1 MTKLFW
7 SVLRVS
13 PVVAA
18 TILSA
23 NSVLANEVK
32 EPTTS
37 VAQLSS
43 DKISQTTSVSQ
54 FRDVQPR
61 DWAFQALQS
70 LVERYNCI
78 SGYPDGTF
86 RGNRTLNR
94 FEFAASLNAC
104 LERVSEL
111 IASSTADAVKRE
123 DLATLQRLQE
133 EFSAELATLRG
144 QVDALEARTGELE
157 ANQFSTTTKLKGEAI
172 FGLSQAVGR
181 GVAGSPGTDL
191 NSNFTFSDRVRLTLE
206 SSFSGKDRLQTRL
219 NAGNISPLSNAGL
232 TRNTSS
238 QPVGSIPANETS
250 AQFVNRVASAGG
262 TNTNMARSSYD
273 GNNNNAVVID
283 KINYTFNPF
292 PNLSVKVDAIGA
304 DLDDNFE
311 AFNPDFKSS
320 GSGSISRYGRF
331 SPIYRQAASGSG
343 IAVNLKANDA
353 ITLGAG
359 YYARGSGTASDP
371 GPNKGLFEGD
381 STIFGQLAFK
391 PNQAVN
397 LGITYAHTYLTPPLV
412 DSSGRNTSTS
422 IFDGTGAGGSSY
434 SVGTTGVK
442 TEANHYGVALN
453 LKATPSISLGGW
465 AGYTTAST
473 LTGAP
478 TSRDYWYWTG
488 NVAIKDFLREGNT
501 LGFVF
506 GQPPKFT
513 GGKTRNAAGVTTNI
527 NGETDTSFH
536 LEGLY
541 KIKVSD
547 NVLITP
553 GVLVILDPEHNK
565 NNPNIYVGTI
575 RTTFSF

>member
-7 SVLRVS
+7 NVLRVS

-111 IASSTADAVKRE
+111 IASSTADAVKKE

-144 QVDALEARTGELE
+144 QVDALEARTSELE
-157 ANQFSTTTKLKGEAI
+157 GNQFSTTTKLKGEVI
-172 FGLSQAVGR
+172 FGATQAFGK
-181 GVAGSPGTDL
+181 GVAGNPATSIDS
-191 NSNFTFSDRVRLTLE
+191 NSNFAFSDRVRLTLE
-206 SSFSGKDRLQTRL
+206 SSFTGKDKLQTRL
-219 NAGNISPLSNAGL
+219 NAGNVTSLSGNA
-232 TRNTSS
+232 
-238 QPVGSIPANETS
+238 
-250 AQFVNRVASAGG
+250 AGG
-262 TNTNMARSSYD
+262 TGTNMARLGYD
-273 GNNNNAVVID
+273 GNNSNAVVID
-283 KINYTFNPF
+283 KVNYAFNPF
-292 PNLSVKVDAIGA
+292 PNLSVKIDAIGA

-331 SPIYRQAASGSG
+331 SPIYRQTGGGSG
-343 IAVNLKANDA
+343 ISVNLKANNA

-359 YYARGSGTASDP
+359 YYARGRATASNP
-371 GPNKGLFEGD
+371 SPTTGLFEGD

-391 PNQAVN
+391 PNAAVN
-397 LGITYAHTYLTPPLV
+397 LGLTYAHVYQRSGGFNSLF
-412 DSSGRNTSTS
+412 DSTG
-422 IFDGTGAGGSSY
+422 GAGL
-434 SVGTTGVK
+434 TTLPSAEK
-442 TEANHYGVALN
+442 MEASNYGVQLN
-453 LKATPSISLGGW
+453 VKPLSNITLGGW
-465 AGYTTAST
+465 VGYTTAST
-473 LTGAP
+473 LTGTP
-478 TSRDYWYWTG
+478 TSGDVWYWAG
-488 NVAIKDFLREGNT
+488 NVAIKDFIREGNT

-506 GQPPKFT
+506 GQPPKIAGRRS
-513 GGKTRNAAGVTTNI
+513 GGNPVSA
-527 NGETDTSFH
+527 ETDTSYH

-547 NVLITP
+547 NILVTP
-553 GVLVILDPEHNK
+553 GVLVILDPQHNK
-565 NNPNIYVGTI
+565 NNPSIIVGTI

>member
-1 MTKLFW
+1 VRKGKNMTKLFW
-7 SVLRVS
+7 NVLRVS

-111 IASSTADAVKRE
+111 IASSTADAVKKE

-144 QVDALEARTGELE
+144 QVDALEARTSELE
-157 ANQFSTTTKLKGEAI
+157 GNQFSTTTKLKGEVI
-172 FGLSQAVGR
+172 FGATQAFGK
-181 GVAGSPGTDL
+181 GVAGNPATSIDS
-191 NSNFTFSDRVRLTLE
+191 NSNFAFSDRVRLTLE
-206 SSFSGKDRLQTRL
+206 SSFTGKDKLQTRL
-219 NAGNISPLSNAGL
+219 NAGNVTSLSGNA
-232 TRNTSS
+232 
-238 QPVGSIPANETS
+238 
-250 AQFVNRVASAGG
+250 AGG
-262 TNTNMARSSYD
+262 TGTNMARLGYD
-273 GNNNNAVVID
+273 GNNSNAVVID
-283 KINYTFNPF
+283 KVNYAFNPF
-292 PNLSVKVDAIGA
+292 PNLSVKIDAIGA

-331 SPIYRQAASGSG
+331 SPIYRQARGGSG

-359 YYARGSGTASDP
+359 YYAAGNIASNP
-371 GPNKGLFEGD
+371 AQGLFEGD
-381 STIFGQLAFK
+381 NTIFGQLAFK
-391 PNQAVN
+391 PNKAISVG
-397 LGITYAHTYLTPPLV
+397 LTYAHTYLVPPSL
-412 DSSGRNTSTS
+412 DSNGNRTSTQL
-422 IFDGTGAGGSSY
+422 FDSTGGSY
-434 SVGTTGVK
+434 SVASNGVP
-442 TEANHYGVALN
+442 TEANHYGLQ
-453 LKATPSISLGGW
+453 LSTSPTSSITLGGW
-465 AGYTTAST
+465 VGYTTVST
-473 LTGAP
+473 LTGTP
-478 TSRDYWYWTG
+478 TSADVWYWAG
-488 NVAIKDFLREGNT
+488 NVAIKDFIREGNT

-506 GQPPKFT
+506 GQPPKLT
-513 GGKTRNAAGVTTNI
+513 GRRSGGNPVSA
-527 NGETDTSFH
+527 ETDTSYH

-547 NVLITP
+547 NILVTP
-553 GVLVILDPEHNK
+553 GVLVILDPQHNK
-565 NNPNIYVGTI
+565 NNPSILVGTI

>member
-1 MTKLFW
+1 VRKGKNMTKLFW

-111 IASSTADAVKRE
+111 IASSTADAVKKE

-172 FGLSQAVGR
+172 FGLTQAFGN
-181 GVAGSPGTDL
+181 GVAGGTQKI

-206 SSFSGKDRLQTRL
+206 SSFSGKDKLQTRL
-219 NAGNISPLSNAGL
+219 NAGNIRSLASNA
-232 TRNTSS
+232 
-238 QPVGSIPANETS
+238 A
-250 AQFVNRVASAGG
+250 AGG
-262 TNTNMARSSYD
+262 TGTNMARLGYD
-273 GNNNNAVVID
+273 STADNALSVD
-283 KINYTFNPF
+283 KLNYAFNPL

-331 SPIYRQAASGSG
+331 SPIYRQARGGSG
-343 IAVNLKANDA
+343 IALNLKANDA

-359 YYARGSGTASDP
+359 YYARGSATASDP

-381 STIFGQLAFK
+381 STIIGQLAFK
-391 PNQAVN
+391 PNQAIN
-397 LGITYAHTYLTPPLV
+397 LGLTYAHVYQTSGGFSGGF
-412 DSSGRNTSTS
+412 DSTGGGVV
-422 IFDGTGAGGSSY
+422 GTGLS
-434 SVGTTGVK
+434 TGKV
-442 TEANHYGVALN
+442 EASNYGVQLN
-453 LKATPSISLGGW
+453 LKATPKISLGGW

-473 LTGAP
+473 LTG
-478 TSRDYWYWTG
+478 TRGTGDFWYWAG
-488 NVAIKDFLREGNT
+488 NLAIKDFVREGNT

-513 GGKTRNAAGVTTNI
+513 GGKSGGTNI

>member
-7 SVLRVS
+7 NVLRVS

-111 IASSTADAVKRE
+111 IASSTADAVKKE

-144 QVDALEARTGELE
+144 QVDALEARTSELE
-157 ANQFSTTTKLKGEAI
+157 GNQFSTTTKLKGEVI
-172 FGLSQAVGR
+172 FGLTQAFGK
-181 GVAGSPGTDL
+181 GVAGNPATSIDS

-206 SSFSGKDRLQTRL
+206 SSFTGKDKLQTRL
-219 NAGNISPLSNAGL
+219 NASNV
-232 TRNTSS
+232 TSVS
-238 QPVGSIPANETS
+238 GSGAN
-250 AQFVNRVASAGG
+250 GG
-262 TNTNMARSSYD
+262 TGTNMARLGYDVGTVTGSSPA
-273 GNNNNAVVID
+273 NNSISID
-283 KINYTFNPF
+283 KVNYAFNPF
-292 PNLSVKVDAIGA
+292 PNLSVKIDAIGA

-331 SPIYRQAASGSG
+331 SPIYRQARSGSG
-343 IAVNLKANDA
+343 IAVNLKANEA

-359 YYARGSGTASDP
+359 YYARGGATASDP
-371 GPNKGLFEGD
+371 SPTTGLFEGN

-391 PNQAVN
+391 PNAAVN
-397 LGITYAHTYLTPPLV
+397 LGLTYAHVYQQSGGFSELF
-412 DSSGRNTSTS
+412 DST
-422 IFDGTGAGGSSY
+422 GGSSLKDFP
-434 SVGTTGVK
+434 SGK
-442 TEANHYGVALN
+442 MEASNYGVQLSVKPLSN
-453 LKATPSISLGGW
+453 ITLGSW
-465 AGYTTAST
+465 VGYTTAST
-473 LTGAP
+473 LTGTP
-478 TSRDYWYWTG
+478 TSADVWYWAG
-488 NVAIKDFLREGNT
+488 NVAIKDFIREGNT

-506 GQPPKFT
+506 GQPPKIAGRRS
-513 GGKTRNAAGVTTNI
+513 GGNPVSA
-527 NGETDTSFH
+527 ETDTSYH

-547 NVLITP
+547 NILVTP
-553 GVLVILDPEHNK
+553 GVLVILDPQHNK
-565 NNPNIYVGTI
+565 NNPSILVGTI

>member
-7 SVLRVS
+7 NLLRVS

-23 NSVLANEVK
+23 NGVLANEVK

-111 IASSTADAVKRE
+111 IASSTADAVKKE

-144 QVDALEARTGELE
+144 QVDALEARTSELE
-157 ANQFSTTTKLKGEAI
+157 GNQFSTTTKLKGEAI
-172 FGLSQAVGR
+172 FGLTQAFGR
-181 GVAGSPGTDL
+181 GVAGSNPRTDL
-191 NSNFTFSDRVRLTLE
+191 DSNFTFSDRVRLTLE
-206 SSFSGKDRLQTRL
+206 SSFSGNDKLQTRL
-219 NAGNISPLSNAGL
+219 NAGNVPNFNSRGDNDINAP
-232 TRNTSS
+232 T
-238 QPVGSIPANETS
+238 
-250 AQFVNRVASAGG
+250 GG
-262 TNTNMARSSYD
+262 ATGTNMARLSYEGGSS
-273 GNNNNAVVID
+273 NSISID
-283 KINYTFNPF
+283 KLNYAFNPL
-292 PNLSVKVDAIGA
+292 PNLSVKIDAIGA

-311 AFNPDFKSS
+311 QFNPDFKSS

-331 SPIYRQAASGSG
+331 SPIYRGAGSG
-343 IAVNLKANDA
+343 VGVNFKANDA
-353 ITLGAG
+353 VTIGAG
-359 YYARGSGTASDP
+359 YYARGTIASDP
-371 GPNKGLFEGD
+371 SASNGFFEGP
-381 STIFGQLAFK
+381 STIFGQVAFK
-391 PNQAVN
+391 PTESVN
-397 LGITYAHTYLTPPLV
+397 VGLTYSRVYETVT
-412 DSSGRNTSTS
+412 SS
-422 IFDGTGAGGSSY
+422 GTGAGTTNAFNRLFGDTSG
-434 SVGTTGVK
+434 GTVAPQRFASATGF
-442 TEANHYGVALN
+442 EANNYGLQVN
-453 LKATPSISLGGW
+453 FKATPKISLGGW
-465 AGYTTAST
+465 LGYTNVNSLGANST
-473 LTGAP
+473 SGNV
-478 TSRDYWYWTG
+478 WYWAG
-488 NVAIKDFLREGNT
+488 NVAFKDLLREGNT
-501 LGFVF
+501 LGLVF
-506 GQPPKFT
+506 GQPPKLT
-513 GGKTRNAAGVTTNI
+513 
-527 NGETDTSFH
+527 GETDTSYH

-547 NVLITP
+547 NILVTP
-553 GVLVILDPEHNK
+553 GVLVILDPQHSQT
-565 NNPNIYVGTI
+565 NPNILVGTI

>member
-7 SVLRVS
+7 NFLRVS

-23 NSVLANEVK
+23 NSALANEVK
-32 EPTTS
+32 DPTTS

-78 SGYPDGTF
+78 AGYPDGTF

-111 IASSTADAVKRE
+111 IASSTADAVKKE

-206 SSFSGKDRLQTRL
+206 SSFSGNDKLQTRL
-219 NAGNISPLSNAGL
+219 NAGNVANLS
-232 TRNTSS
+232 
-238 QPVGSIPANETS
+238 GSA
-250 AQFVNRVASAGG
+250 AAGG
-262 TNTNMARSSYD
+262 TGTNMARSSYD
-273 GNNNNAVVID
+273 GGNGNAVEID
-283 KINYTFNPF
+283 KLNYSFNPL

-304 DLDDNFE
+304 DLDANFE

-331 SPIYRQAASGSG
+331 SPIYRQAAGGSG

-359 YYARGSGTASDP
+359 YYARGSATASDP
-371 GPNKGLFEGD
+371 APNRGLFEGD
-381 STIFGQLAFK
+381 STIFGQLTFK

-397 LGITYAHTYLTPPLV
+397 LGITYAHTYLTPPPVPASATQTSPRNSTASASLF
-412 DSSGRNTSTS
+412 DSTGRTYAAATSS
-422 IFDGTGAGGSSY
+422 SVRDNNNGTVTTTLGAA
-434 SVGTTGVK
+434 
-442 TEANHYGVALN
+442 TEASHYGVQLN

-473 LTGAP
+473 LGGTP
-478 TSRDYWYWTG
+478 TSGDYWYWAG

-506 GQPPKFT
+506 GQPPKLT
-513 GGKTRNAAGVTTNI
+513 GGKSGGTNI

>member
-1 MTKLFW
+1 VRKGKNMTKLFW
-7 SVLRVS
+7 NVLRVS

-111 IASSTADAVKRE
+111 IASSTADAVKKE

-144 QVDALEARTGELE
+144 QVDALEARTSELE
-157 ANQFSTTTKLKGEAI
+157 GNQFSTTTKLKGEVI
-172 FGLSQAVGR
+172 FGATQAFGK
-181 GVAGSPGTDL
+181 GVAGNPATSIDS
-191 NSNFTFSDRVRLTLE
+191 NSNFAFSDRVRLTLE
-206 SSFSGKDRLQTRL
+206 SSFTGKDKLQTRL
-219 NAGNISPLSNAGL
+219 NAGNVTSLSGNA
-232 TRNTSS
+232 
-238 QPVGSIPANETS
+238 A
-250 AQFVNRVASAGG
+250 AGG
-262 TNTNMARSSYD
+262 TGTNMARLGYD
-273 GNNNNAVVID
+273 GANSNAVEID
-283 KINYTFNPF
+283 KVNYAFNPL
-292 PNLSVKVDAIGA
+292 PNLSVKIDAIGA

-331 SPIYRQAASGSG
+331 SPIYRQARSGSG
-343 IAVNLKANDA
+343 IAVNLKANEA

-359 YYARGSGTASDP
+359 YYARGNTTASNPAP
-371 GPNKGLFEGD
+371 GAGLFEGN

-391 PNQAVN
+391 PNAAVN
-397 LGITYAHTYLTPPLV
+397 LGLTYAHVYQQSGGFSDLF
-412 DSSGRNTSTS
+412 DSN
-422 IFDGTGAGGSSY
+422 GGSSL
-434 SVGTTGVK
+434 TGFPSGK
-442 TEANHYGVALN
+442 IEASNYGVQLN
-453 LKATPSISLGGW
+453 VKPLSNITLGGW
-465 AGYTTAST
+465 VGYTTAST
-473 LTGAP
+473 LTGTP
-478 TSRDYWYWTG
+478 TSADVWYWAG
-488 NVAIKDFLREGNT
+488 NVAIKDFIREGNT

-506 GQPPKFT
+506 GQPPKIAGRRS
-513 GGKTRNAAGVTTNI
+513 GGNPVSA
-527 NGETDTSFH
+527 ETDTSYH

-547 NVLITP
+547 NILVTP
-553 GVLVILDPEHNK
+553 GVLVILDPQHNK
-565 NNPNIYVGTI
+565 NNPSIIVGTI

>member
-1 MTKLFW
+1 VRKGKNMTKLFW
-7 SVLRVS
+7 NVLRVS

-111 IASSTADAVKRE
+111 IASSTADAVKKE

-144 QVDALEARTGELE
+144 QVDALEARTSELE
-157 ANQFSTTTKLKGEAI
+157 GNQFSTTTKLKGEVI
-172 FGLSQAVGR
+172 FGATQAFGK
-181 GVAGSPGTDL
+181 GVAGNPATSIDS
-191 NSNFTFSDRVRLTLE
+191 NSNFAFSDRVRLTLE
-206 SSFSGKDRLQTRL
+206 SSFTGKDKLQTRL
-219 NAGNISPLSNAGL
+219 NAGNVTSLSGNA
-232 TRNTSS
+232 
-238 QPVGSIPANETS
+238 A
-250 AQFVNRVASAGG
+250 AGG
-262 TNTNMARSSYD
+262 TGTNMARLGYD
-273 GNNNNAVVID
+273 GNNSNAVVID
-283 KINYTFNPF
+283 KVNYAFNPF
-292 PNLSVKVDAIGA
+292 PNLSVKIDAIGA

-331 SPIYRQAASGSG
+331 SPIYRQARGGSG

-359 YYARGSGTASDP
+359 YYAAGNIASNP
-371 GPNKGLFEGD
+371 AQGLFEGD
-381 STIFGQLAFK
+381 NTIFGQLAFK
-391 PNQAVN
+391 PNKAISVG
-397 LGITYAHTYLTPPLV
+397 LTYAHTYLVPPSL
-412 DSSGRNTSTS
+412 DSNGNRTSTQL
-422 IFDGTGAGGSSY
+422 FDSTGGSY
-434 SVGTTGVK
+434 SVASNGVP
-442 TEANHYGVALN
+442 TEANHYGLQ
-453 LKATPSISLGGW
+453 LSTSPTSSITLGGW
-465 AGYTTAST
+465 VGYTTVST
-473 LTGAP
+473 LTGTP
-478 TSRDYWYWTG
+478 TSADVWYWAG
-488 NVAIKDFLREGNT
+488 NVAIKDFIREGNT

-506 GQPPKFT
+506 GQPPKLT
-513 GGKTRNAAGVTTNI
+513 GRRSGGNPVSA
-527 NGETDTSFH
+527 ETDTSYH

-547 NVLITP
+547 NILVTP
-553 GVLVILDPEHNK
+553 GVLVILDPQHNK
-565 NNPNIYVGTI
+565 NNPSILVGTI

>member
-7 SVLRVS
+7 NVLRVS

-111 IASSTADAVKRE
+111 IASSTADAVKKE

-144 QVDALEARTGELE
+144 QVDALEARTSELE
-157 ANQFSTTTKLKGEAI
+157 GNQFSTTTKLKGEVI
-172 FGLSQAVGR
+172 FGLTQAFGDK
-181 GVAGSPGTDL
+181 VANSTGTGADL

-206 SSFSGKDRLQTRL
+206 SSFTGKDKLQTRL
-219 NAGNISPLSNAGL
+219 NASNV
-232 TRNTSS
+232 TSVS
-238 QPVGSIPANETS
+238 GSG
-250 AQFVNRVASAGG
+250 AGG
-262 TNTNMARSSYD
+262 TGTNMTRLGYD
-273 GNNNNAVVID
+273 GPTNPANSISID
-283 KINYTFNPF
+283 KVNYTFNPF
-292 PNLSVKVDAIGA
+292 PNLSVKIDAIGA

-331 SPIYRQAASGSG
+331 SPIYRQARGGSG
-343 IAVNLKANDA
+343 IAVNLKANEA

-359 YYARGSGTASDP
+359 YYARGNSTASNPAP
-371 GPNKGLFEGD
+371 GNGLFEGD

-391 PNQAVN
+391 PNAAVN
-397 LGITYAHTYLTPPLV
+397 LGLTYAHVYQQSGGFSGLSDSTGDTSLSLV
-412 DSSGRNTSTS
+412 DS
-422 IFDGTGAGGSSY
+422 
-434 SVGTTGVK
+434 K
-442 TEANHYGVALN
+442 TEASNYGVQLN
-453 LKATPSISLGGW
+453 VKPLSNITLGGW
-465 AGYTTAST
+465 VGYTTAST
-473 LTGAP
+473 LTGTPA
-478 TSRDYWYWTG
+478 SADVWYWAG
-488 NVAIKDFLREGNT
+488 NVAIKDFIREGNT

-506 GQPPKFT
+506 GQPPKIT
-513 GGKTRNAAGVTTNI
+513 GIRSGGNNV
-527 NGETDTSFH
+527 NGETDTSYH

-547 NVLITP
+547 NILVTP
-553 GVLVILDPEHNK
+553 GVLVILDPQHNK
-565 NNPNIYVGTI
+565 NNPNILVGTI

>member
-111 IASSTADAVKRE
+111 IASSTADAVKKE

-172 FGLSQAVGR
+172 FGLSQAFGNS
-181 GVAGSPGTDL
+181 VAGGTEKI

-219 NAGNISPLSNAGL
+219 NAGNIFPLSNAGL
-232 TRNTSS
+232 TRNTTNQSVEGV
-238 QPVGSIPANETS
+238 PPNETP
-250 AQFVNRVASAGG
+250 AQFANRIALAGG
-262 TNTNMARSSYD
+262 TGTTNMARLGYD
-273 GNNNNAVVID
+273 GNNSNAVVID

-331 SPIYRQAASGSG
+331 SPIYRQAAGGSG

-359 YYARGSGTASDP
+359 YYARGNATASGP

-412 DSSGRNTSTS
+412 DSNGRNTSTS
-422 IFDGTGAGGSSY
+422 IFDGTGGSY

-473 LTGAP
+473 LTGTP

-488 NVAIKDFLREGNT
+488 NVAIKDFVREGNT

-513 GGKTRNAAGVTTNI
+513 GGKSGGTNI

>member
-7 SVLRVS
+7 NVLRVS

-111 IASSTADAVKRE
+111 IASSTADAVRKE

-172 FGLSQAVGR
+172 FGLTQAFGDRV
-181 GVAGSPGTDL
+181 PGGTEKI

-206 SSFSGKDRLQTRL
+206 SSFSGKDKLQTRL
-219 NAGNISPLSNAGL
+219 NAGNIFSLSNAGL
-232 TRNTSS
+232 ARNTNAT
-238 QPVGSIPANETS
+238 PAETP
-250 AQFVNRVASAGG
+250 AAFANRVASAGG
-262 TNTNMARSSYD
+262 TNTNMARLGYD
-273 GNNNNAVVID
+273 GNNSNSVVID
-283 KINYTFNPF
+283 KINYAFNPF
-292 PNLSVKVDAIGA
+292 PNLSVKIDAIGA
-304 DLDDNFE
+304 ELDDNFE

-331 SPIYRQAASGSG
+331 SPIYRQAAGGSG

-359 YYARGSGTASDP
+359 YYARGSATASDP

-397 LGITYAHTYLTPPLV
+397 LGITYAHTYLTPPPV
-412 DSSGRNTSTS
+412 DSNGRNTSTS
-422 IFDGTGAGGSSY
+422 IFDSTGGSY

-442 TEANHYGVALN
+442 TEASHYGVQLN
-453 LKATPSISLGGW
+453 LKATPKISLGGW

-488 NVAIKDFLREGNT
+488 NLAFKDFLIEGNT

-513 GGKTRNAAGVTTNI
+513 GGKTRNAAGVTSNI
-527 NGETDTSFH
+527 NGETNTSFH

-565 NNPNIYVGTI
+565 NNPNILVGTI

>member
-172 FGLSQAVGR
+172 FGLTQAFGDR
-181 GVAGSPGTDL
+181 VAGGTEKI

-206 SSFSGKDRLQTRL
+206 SSFSGKDKLQTRL
-219 NAGNISPLSNAGL
+219 NAGNIRSLASNA
-232 TRNTSS
+232 
-238 QPVGSIPANETS
+238 A
-250 AQFVNRVASAGG
+250 AGG
-262 TNTNMARSSYD
+262 TGTNMARLGYD
-273 GNNNNAVVID
+273 STADNALSVD
-283 KINYTFNPF
+283 KLNYAFNPL

-331 SPIYRQAASGSG
+331 SPIYRQARGGSG
-343 IAVNLKANDA
+343 IALNLKANDA

-359 YYARGSGTASDP
+359 YYARGSATASDP

-381 STIFGQLAFK
+381 STIIGQLAFK
-391 PNQAVN
+391 PNQAIN
-397 LGITYAHTYLTPPLV
+397 LGLTYAHVYQTSGGFSGGF
-412 DSSGRNTSTS
+412 DSTGGGAAV
-422 IFDGTGAGGSSY
+422 GT
-434 SVGTTGVK
+434 VGTTLNARLNGKVE
-442 TEANHYGVALN
+442 TSNYGVALN

-465 AGYTTAST
+465 AGYTTVST
-473 LTGAP
+473 LGGTP
-478 TSRDYWYWTG
+478 TSGDVWYWAG

-513 GGKTRNAAGVTTNI
+513 GGKSGGTNI
-527 NGETDTSFH
+527 NGETDTSLH
-536 LEGLY
+536 VEGLY

-565 NNPNIYVGTI
+565 NNPNIYVGTL

>member
-111 IASSTADAVKRE
+111 IASSTADAVKKE

-172 FGLSQAVGR
+172 FGLSQAFGDR
-181 GVAGSPGTDL
+181 VAGGTEKI
-191 NSNFTFSDRVRLTLE
+191 NSNFTFSERVRLTLE

-219 NAGNISPLSNAGL
+219 NAGNIASLSSNA
-232 TRNTSS
+232 
-238 QPVGSIPANETS
+238 A
-250 AQFVNRVASAGG
+250 AGG
-262 TNTNMARSSYD
+262 TGTNMARLGYD
-273 GNNNNAVVID
+273 GNNSNAVVID

-331 SPIYRQAASGSG
+331 SPIYRQARSGSG
-343 IAVNLKANDA
+343 IALNLKANDA

-359 YYARGSGTASDP
+359 YYARGNATASDP

-381 STIFGQLAFK
+381 STIIGQLAFK
-391 PNQAVN
+391 PNQAIN
-397 LGITYAHTYLTPPLV
+397 LGLTYAHVYQTSGGFSGGF
-412 DSSGRNTSTS
+412 DSTGGGVV
-422 IFDGTGAGGSSY
+422 GTGLSNGK
-434 SVGTTGVK
+434 V
-442 TEANHYGVALN
+442 EASNYGVQLN

-473 LTGAP
+473 LTGNR
-478 TSRDYWYWTG
+478 SSGDFWYWAG
-488 NVAIKDFLREGNT
+488 NVAIKDFVREGNT

-513 GGKTRNAAGVTTNI
+513 GGKSGGTNI

>member
-7 SVLRVS
+7 NVLRVS
-13 PVVAA
+13 PVIAA

-23 NSVLANEVK
+23 NGVLANEVK

-78 SGYPDGTF
+78 AGYPDGTF

-111 IASSTADAVKRE
+111 IASSTADAVKKE

-172 FGLSQAVGR
+172 FGLTQAFGR
-181 GVAGSPGTDL
+181 GIADSNPRRDL
-191 NSNFTFSDRVRLTLE
+191 DSNFTFSDRVRLTLE
-206 SSFSGKDRLQTRL
+206 SSFSGNDKLQTRL
-219 NAGNISPLSNAGL
+219 NAGNVFNLNSTG
-232 TRNTSS
+232 
-238 QPVGSIPANETS
+238 
-250 AQFVNRVASAGG
+250 AGG
-262 TNTNMARSSYD
+262 TGTNMARSSYD
-273 GNNNNAVVID
+273 VSNPNSTKDNPLNPNNSIEID
-283 KINYTFNPF
+283 KLNYAFNPL
-292 PNLSVKVDAIGA
+292 PNLSVKIDAIGA

-311 AFNPDFKSS
+311 QFNPDFKSS

-331 SPIYRQAASGSG
+331 SPIYRGAGSG
-343 IAVNLKANDA
+343 VGVNFKANEA
-353 ITLGAG
+353 VTIGAG
-359 YYARGSGTASDP
+359 YYARGTTAANP
-371 GPNKGLFEGD
+371 GGSNGFFEGP
-381 STIFGQLAFK
+381 STIFGQVAFK
-391 PNQAVN
+391 PTESVN
-397 LGITYAHTYLTPPLV
+397 VGLTYSHVYETGGFGKLFGDT
-412 DSSGRNTSTS
+412 R
-422 IFDGTGAGGSSY
+422 DGTVANTASTKFGDT
-434 SVGTTGVK
+434 V
-442 TEANHYGVALN
+442 EANNYGLQVN
-453 LKATPSISLGGW
+453 FKATPKISLGGW
-465 AGYTTAST
+465 LGYTTVNSLPAT
-473 LTGAP
+473 AATTPTTG
-478 TSRDYWYWTG
+478 DVFYWAG
-488 NVAIKDFLREGNT
+488 NVAFKDLLREGNT
-501 LGFVF
+501 LGIIF

-513 GGKTRNAAGVTTNI
+513 GGKAGSTNI
-527 NGETDTSFH
+527 PGEKDTSFH

-547 NVLITP
+547 NILVTP
-553 GVLVILDPEHNK
+553 GLLVILDPQHNK
-565 NNPNIYVGTI
+565 DNPNILVGTI

>member
-172 FGLSQAVGR
+172 FGLTQAFGDR
-181 GVAGSPGTDL
+181 VAGGTEKI

-206 SSFSGKDRLQTRL
+206 SSFSGKDKLQTRL
-219 NAGNISPLSNAGL
+219 NAGNIRSLASNA
-232 TRNTSS
+232 
-238 QPVGSIPANETS
+238 A
-250 AQFVNRVASAGG
+250 AGG
-262 TNTNMARSSYD
+262 TGTNMARLGYD
-273 GNNNNAVVID
+273 STADNALSVD
-283 KINYTFNPF
+283 KLNYAFNPL

-331 SPIYRQAASGSG
+331 SPIYRQARGGSG
-343 IAVNLKANDA
+343 IALNLKANDA

-359 YYARGSGTASDP
+359 YYARGSATASDP

-381 STIFGQLAFK
+381 STIIGQLAFK
-391 PNQAVN
+391 PNQAIN
-397 LGITYAHTYLTPPLV
+397 LGLTYAHVYQTSGGFSGGF
-412 DSSGRNTSTS
+412 DSTGGGAAV
-422 IFDGTGAGGSSY
+422 GT
-434 SVGTTGVK
+434 VGTTLNARLNGKVE
-442 TEANHYGVALN
+442 TSNYGVALN

-465 AGYTTAST
+465 AGYTTVST
-473 LTGAP
+473 LGGTP
-478 TSRDYWYWTG
+478 TSGDVWYWAG
-488 NVAIKDFLREGNT
+488 NVAIKDFLREGNA

-513 GGKTRNAAGVTTNI
+513 GGKSGGTNI
-527 NGETDTSFH
+527 NGETDTSLH
-536 LEGLY
+536 VEGLY

-565 NNPNIYVGTI
+565 NNPNIYVGTL

>member
-172 FGLSQAVGR
+172 FGLTQAFGN
-181 GVAGSPGTDL
+181 GVAGGTEKI

-219 NAGNISPLSNAGL
+219 NAGNIRSLSGNA
-232 TRNTSS
+232 
-238 QPVGSIPANETS
+238 A
-250 AQFVNRVASAGG
+250 AGG
-262 TNTNMARSSYD
+262 TGTNMARLGYD
-273 GNNNNAVVID
+273 STADNALSVD
-283 KINYTFNPF
+283 KLNYAFNPL

-331 SPIYRQAASGSG
+331 SPIYRQARGGSG
-343 IAVNLKANDA
+343 IALNLKANDA

-359 YYARGSGTASDP
+359 YYARGSATASDP

-381 STIFGQLAFK
+381 STIIGQLAFK
-391 PNQAVN
+391 PNQAIN
-397 LGITYAHTYLTPPLV
+397 LGLTYAHVYQTSGGFSGGF
-412 DSSGRNTSTS
+412 DS
-422 IFDGTGAGGSSY
+422 TGGGAA
-434 SVGTTGVK
+434 VGTRLNGKVETS
-442 TEANHYGVALN
+442 NYGVALN

-465 AGYTTAST
+465 AGYTTVST
-473 LTGAP
+473 LGGTP
-478 TSRDYWYWTG
+478 TSGDVWYWAG

-513 GGKTRNAAGVTTNI
+513 GGKSGGTNI

-536 LEGLY
+536 VEGLY

>member
-7 SVLRVS
+7 NVLRVS

-111 IASSTADAVKRE
+111 IASSTADAVKKE
-123 DLATLQRLQE
+123 DLGTLQRLQE

-144 QVDALEARTGELE
+144 QVDALEARTSELE
-157 ANQFSTTTKLKGEAI
+157 GNQFSTTTKLKGEAI
-172 FGLSQAVGR
+172 FGLTQAFGK
-181 GVAGSPGTDL
+181 GVAGSTSNSIDS

-206 SSFSGKDRLQTRL
+206 SSFAGKDKLQIRL
-219 NAGNISPLSNAGL
+219 NASNVFNSNNVGL
-232 TRNTSS
+232 TRNNTN
-238 QPVGSIPANETS
+238 QPVGEAPANETPD
-250 AQFVNRVASAGG
+250 QFVSRVARNGG
-262 TNTNMARSSYD
+262 TNTNMARLGYD
-273 GNNNNAVVID
+273 GPTSPPNSIVID
-283 KINYTFNPF
+283 KINYAFNPL
-292 PNLSVKVDAIGA
+292 PNLSVKIDAIGA

-311 AFNPDFKSS
+311 QFNPDFKSS

-331 SPIYRQAASGSG
+331 SPIYRQARSGSG
-343 IAVNLKANDA
+343 IAVNLKPNDQF
-353 ITLGAG
+353 TLGAG
-359 YYARGSGTASDP
+359 YYARGSETASNP
-371 GPNKGLFEGD
+371 SANTSGVSSGLFEGNNA
-381 STIFGQLAFK
+381 IFGQLAFK
-391 PNQAVN
+391 PNKAIN
-397 LGITYAHTYLTPPLV
+397 LGLTYARTYQQ
-412 DSSGRNTSTS
+412 SGGFSD
-422 IFDGTGAGGSSY
+422 IFDSTGGSSK
-434 SVGTTGVK
+434 TTTELPITGK
-442 TEANHYGVALN
+442 LEANHYGVQFN
-453 LKATPSISLGGW
+453 IVPSPKLSFGGW
-465 AGYTTAST
+465 VGYTTANTLGSST
-473 LTGAP
+473 S
-478 TSRDYWYWTG
+478 TSGDFWYWAG
-488 NVAIKDFLREGNT
+488 NVAFKDFLIEGNT
-501 LGFVF
+501 LGLVF

-513 GGKTRNAAGVTTNI
+513 GGKTGATNI
-527 NGETDTSFH
+527 TGESTSSYH

-541 KIKVSD
+541 KIKLSD
-547 NVLITP
+547 NILLTP
-553 GVLVILDPEHNK
+553 GVLVILDPQHNN
-565 NNPNIYVGTI
+565 NNPNIIVGTL

>member
-7 SVLRVS
+7 NVLRVS

-111 IASSTADAVKRE
+111 IASSTADAVKKE

-144 QVDALEARTGELE
+144 QVDALEARTSELE
-157 ANQFSTTTKLKGEAI
+157 GNQFSTTTKLKGEVI
-172 FGLSQAVGR
+172 FGLTQAFGK
-181 GVAGSPGTDL
+181 GVAGNPATSIDS

-206 SSFSGKDRLQTRL
+206 SSFTGKDKLQTRL
-219 NAGNISPLSNAGL
+219 NASNVFNSSNVGL

-238 QPVGSIPANETS
+238 QAVGGVPASET
-250 AQFVNRVASAGG
+250 AEAFVSRVAQGGG
-262 TNTNMARSSYD
+262 TNTNMARLGYD
-273 GNNNNAVVID
+273 SPTSPANSIIID
-283 KINYTFNPF
+283 KVNYAFNPF
-292 PNLSVKVDAIGA
+292 PNLSVKIDAIGA

-331 SPIYRQAASGSG
+331 SPIYRQARGGSG

-359 YYARGSGTASDP
+359 YYAAGNIASNP
-371 GPNKGLFEGD
+371 AQGLFEGD
-381 STIFGQLAFK
+381 NTIFGQLAFK
-391 PNQAVN
+391 PNKAISVG
-397 LGITYAHTYLTPPLV
+397 LTYAHTYLVPPSL
-412 DSSGRNTSTS
+412 DSNGNRTSTQL
-422 IFDGTGAGGSSY
+422 FDSTGGSY
-434 SVGTTGVK
+434 SVASNGVP
-442 TEANHYGVALN
+442 TEANHYGLQ
-453 LKATPSISLGGW
+453 LSTSPTSSITLGGW
-465 AGYTTAST
+465 VGYTTAST
-473 LTGAP
+473 LSGTP
-478 TSRDYWYWTG
+478 TSAEYWYWAG
-488 NVAIKDFLREGNT
+488 NVAIKDFIREGNT

-506 GQPPKFT
+506 GQPPKLT
-513 GGKTRNAAGVTTNI
+513 GRRSGGNPVSA
-527 NGETDTSFH
+527 ETDTSYH

-547 NVLITP
+547 NILVTP
-553 GVLVILDPEHNK
+553 GVLVILDPQHNK
-565 NNPNIYVGTI
+565 NNPSILVGTI

>member
-7 SVLRVS
+7 NVLRVS

-54 FRDVQPR
+54 FRDVQPK

-78 SGYPDGTF
+78 SGYTDGTF

-111 IASSTADAVKRE
+111 IASSTADAVKKE

-144 QVDALEARTGELE
+144 QVDALEARTSELE
-157 ANQFSTTTKLKGEAI
+157 GNQFSTTTKLKGEVI
-172 FGLSQAVGR
+172 FGLTQAFGK
-181 GVAGSPGTDL
+181 GVAGNPATSIDS

-206 SSFSGKDRLQTRL
+206 SSFTGKDKLQTRL
-219 NAGNISPLSNAGL
+219 NASNVFNSSNVGL
-232 TRNTSS
+232 TRNTSDKA
-238 QPVGSIPANETS
+238 VGEVPASETAEAFAS
-250 AQFVNRVASAGG
+250 RVARAGG
-262 TNTNMARSSYD
+262 TNTNMARLGYD
-273 GNNNNAVVID
+273 GNNSNAVVID
-283 KINYTFNPF
+283 KVNYAFNPF
-292 PNLSVKVDAIGA
+292 PNLSVKIDAIGA

-331 SPIYRQAASGSG
+331 SPIYRQAVSGSG

-359 YYARGSGTASDP
+359 YYARGGATASNP
-371 GPNKGLFEGD
+371 SPTTGLFEGN

-391 PNQAVN
+391 PNAAIN
-397 LGITYAHTYLTPPLV
+397 LGLTYAHVYQQSGGGGFSGAFNSLFDNTGGTSLNLV
-412 DSSGRNTSTS
+412 GEPK
-422 IFDGTGAGGSSY
+422 
-434 SVGTTGVK
+434 V
-442 TEANHYGVALN
+442 EASNYGVQLN
-453 LKATPSISLGGW
+453 VKPLSNITLGGW
-465 AGYTTAST
+465 VGYTTAST
-473 LTGAP
+473 LTGTPA
-478 TSRDYWYWTG
+478 SVDVWYWAG
-488 NVAIKDFLREGNT
+488 NVAIKDFIREGNT

-506 GQPPKFT
+506 GQPPKIT
-513 GGKTRNAAGVTTNI
+513 GIRSGGNPVSA
-527 NGETDTSFH
+527 ETDTSYH

-547 NVLITP
+547 NILVTP
-553 GVLVILDPEHNK
+553 GVLVILDPQHNK
-565 NNPNIYVGTI
+565 NNPNIIVGTI

>member
-7 SVLRVS
+7 NVLRVS

-111 IASSTADAVKRE
+111 IASSTADAVKKE

-144 QVDALEARTGELE
+144 QVDALEARTSELE
-157 ANQFSTTTKLKGEAI
+157 GNQFSTTTKLKGEAI
-172 FGLSQAVGR
+172 FSATQAFGK
-181 GVAGSPGTDL
+181 GVAGSTSNSIDS

-206 SSFSGKDRLQTRL
+206 SSFAGKDKLQIRL
-219 NAGNISPLSNAGL
+219 NAGNVANLN
-232 TRNTSS
+232 
-238 QPVGSIPANETS
+238 GSAT
-250 AQFVNRVASAGG
+250 AGG
-262 TNTNMARSSYD
+262 TGTNMARLGYD
-273 GNNNNAVVID
+273 GSNGNTVVID
-283 KINYTFNPF
+283 KINYAFNPL
-292 PNLSVKVDAIGA
+292 PNLSVKIDAIGA

-311 AFNPDFKSS
+311 QFNPDFKSS

-331 SPIYRQAASGSG
+331 SPIYRQARGGSG
-343 IAVNLKANDA
+343 IAVNLKPNDQF
-353 ITLGAG
+353 TLGAG
-359 YYARGSGTASDP
+359 YYARGNDTASNP
-371 GPNKGLFEGD
+371 SATTGLFEG
-381 STIFGQLAFK
+381 SNAIFGQLAFK
-391 PNQAVN
+391 PNKAIN
-397 LGITYAHTYLTPPLV
+397 LGLTYARTYQQQ
-412 DSSGRNTSTS
+412 SGVVTDV
-422 IFDGTGAGGSSY
+422 FDGTGGSSRI
-434 SVGTTGVK
+434 TTPLDK
-442 TEANHYGVALN
+442 LEANHYGVQFN
-453 LKATPSISLGGW
+453 IVPSPKLSFGGW
-465 AGYTTAST
+465 VGYTTVNT
-473 LTGAP
+473 LVSP
-478 TSRDYWYWTG
+478 TSSGDAWYWAG
-488 NVAIKDFLREGNT
+488 NVAFKDFLIEGNT
-501 LGFVF
+501 LGLVF

-513 GGKTRNAAGVTTNI
+513 GGKTGTTNI
-527 NGETDTSFH
+527 PGESTSSYH

-541 KIKVSD
+541 KIKLSD
-547 NVLITP
+547 NILLTP
-553 GVLVILDPEHNK
+553 GVLVILDPQHNN
-565 NNPNIYVGTI
+565 NNPNIIVGTL

>member
-7 SVLRVS
+7 NVLRVS

-111 IASSTADAVKRE
+111 IASSTADAVRKE

-144 QVDALEARTGELE
+144 QVDAVEARTGELE

-172 FGLSQAVGR
+172 FGLTQAFGDRV
-181 GVAGSPGTDL
+181 PGGTEKI

-206 SSFSGKDRLQTRL
+206 SSFSGKDKLQTRL
-219 NAGNISPLSNAGL
+219 NAGNIASLSGNA
-232 TRNTSS
+232 
-238 QPVGSIPANETS
+238 A
-250 AQFVNRVASAGG
+250 AGG
-262 TNTNMARSSYD
+262 TGTNMARLGYD
-273 GNNNNAVVID
+273 STPSNALSVD
-283 KINYTFNPF
+283 KINYAFNPF
-292 PNLSVKVDAIGA
+292 RNLSVKIDAIGA

-331 SPIYRQAASGSG
+331 SPIYRQARGGSG
-343 IAVNLKANDA
+343 VAVNLKANDA

-359 YYARGSGTASDP
+359 YYARGSATASNP

-381 STIFGQLAFK
+381 STIIGQLAFK
-391 PNQAVN
+391 PNQAIN
-397 LGITYAHTYLTPPLV
+397 LGLTYAHVYQTSGGFRGGF
-412 DSSGRNTSTS
+412 DSTGGGVVGNGLST
-422 IFDGTGAGGSSY
+422 GK
-434 SVGTTGVK
+434 V
-442 TEANHYGVALN
+442 EASNYGVQLN
-453 LKATPSISLGGW
+453 LKATPKISLGGW
-465 AGYTTAST
+465 VGYTTART
-473 LTGAP
+473 LTG
-478 TSRDYWYWTG
+478 TRSTGDFWYWAG
-488 NVAIKDFLREGNT
+488 NLAFKDFLIEGNT

-513 GGKTRNAAGVTTNI
+513 GGKSGGTNI

-565 NNPNIYVGTI
+565 NNPNILVGTI
-575 RTTFSF
+575 RTTFRF

>member
-1 MTKLFW
+1 VRKGKNMTKLFW
-7 SVLRVS
+7 NVLRVS

-111 IASSTADAVKRE
+111 IASSTADAVKKE

-144 QVDALEARTGELE
+144 QVDALEARTSELE
-157 ANQFSTTTKLKGEAI
+157 GNQFSTTTKLKGEVI
-172 FGLSQAVGR
+172 FGATQAFGK
-181 GVAGSPGTDL
+181 GVAGNPATSIDS
-191 NSNFTFSDRVRLTLE
+191 NSNFAFSDRVRLTLE
-206 SSFSGKDRLQTRL
+206 SSFTGKDKLQTRL
-219 NAGNISPLSNAGL
+219 NAGNVISLSGNA
-232 TRNTSS
+232 
-238 QPVGSIPANETS
+238 
-250 AQFVNRVASAGG
+250 AGG
-262 TNTNMARSSYD
+262 TGTNMARLGYD
-273 GNNNNAVVID
+273 GNNSNAVVID
-283 KINYTFNPF
+283 KVNYAFNPF
-292 PNLSVKVDAIGA
+292 PNLSVKIDAIGA

-331 SPIYRQAASGSG
+331 SPIYRQARGGSG

-359 YYARGSGTASDP
+359 YYAAGNIASNP
-371 GPNKGLFEGD
+371 AQGLFEGD
-381 STIFGQLAFK
+381 NTIFGQLAFK
-391 PNQAVN
+391 PNKAISVG
-397 LGITYAHTYLTPPLV
+397 LTYAHTYLVPPSL
-412 DSSGRNTSTS
+412 DSNGNRTSTQL
-422 IFDGTGAGGSSY
+422 FDSTGGSY
-434 SVGTTGVK
+434 SVASNGVP
-442 TEANHYGVALN
+442 TEANHYGLQ
-453 LKATPSISLGGW
+453 LSTSPTSSITLGGW
-465 AGYTTAST
+465 VGYTTVST
-473 LTGAP
+473 LTGTP
-478 TSRDYWYWTG
+478 TSADVWYWAG
-488 NVAIKDFLREGNT
+488 NVAIKDFIREGNT

-506 GQPPKFT
+506 GQPPKIAGRRS
-513 GGKTRNAAGVTTNI
+513 GGNPVSA
-527 NGETDTSFH
+527 ETDTSYH

-547 NVLITP
+547 NILVTP
-553 GVLVILDPEHNK
+553 GVLVILDPQHNK
-565 NNPNIYVGTI
+565 NNPSILVGTI

>member
-111 IASSTADAVKRE
+111 IASSTADAVKKE

-172 FGLSQAVGR
+172 FGLTQAFGN
-181 GVAGSPGTDL
+181 GVAGGTEKI

-219 NAGNISPLSNAGL
+219 NAGNIRSLSGNA
-232 TRNTSS
+232 
-238 QPVGSIPANETS
+238 A
-250 AQFVNRVASAGG
+250 AGG
-262 TNTNMARSSYD
+262 TGTNMARLGYD
-273 GNNNNAVVID
+273 STADNALSVD
-283 KINYTFNPF
+283 KLNYAFNPL

-331 SPIYRQAASGSG
+331 SPIYRQARGGSG
-343 IAVNLKANDA
+343 IALNLKANDA

-359 YYARGSGTASDP
+359 YYARGSATASDP

-381 STIFGQLAFK
+381 STIIGQLAFK
-391 PNQAVN
+391 PNQAIN
-397 LGITYAHTYLTPPLV
+397 LGLTYAHVYQTSGGFSGGF
-412 DSSGRNTSTS
+412 DSTGGGVV
-422 IFDGTGAGGSSY
+422 GTGLS
-434 SVGTTGVK
+434 TGKV
-442 TEANHYGVALN
+442 EASNYGVQLN
-453 LKATPSISLGGW
+453 LKATPKISLGGW

-473 LTGAP
+473 LTG
-478 TSRDYWYWTG
+478 TRSTGDFWYWAG
-488 NVAIKDFLREGNT
+488 NLAIKDFVREGNT

-513 GGKTRNAAGVTTNI
+513 GGKSGGTNI
-527 NGETDTSFH
+527 KGETDTSFH

>member
-7 SVLRVS
+7 NVLRVS

-111 IASSTADAVKRE
+111 IASSTADAVKKE

-144 QVDALEARTGELE
+144 QVDALEARTSELE
-157 ANQFSTTTKLKGEAI
+157 GNQFSTTTKLKGEVI
-172 FGLSQAVGR
+172 FGLTQAFGK
-181 GVAGSPGTDL
+181 GVAGNPATSIDS

-206 SSFSGKDRLQTRL
+206 SSFTGKDKLQTRL
-219 NAGNISPLSNAGL
+219 NAGNVTSVSGSGANGGTGTNM
-232 TRNTSS
+232 TRLGYDGPTT
-238 QPVGSIPANETS
+238 PANYI
-250 AQFVNRVASAGG
+250 N
-262 TNTNMARSSYD
+262 
-273 GNNNNAVVID
+273 ID
-283 KINYTFNPF
+283 KVNYAFNPF
-292 PNLSVKVDAIGA
+292 PNLSVKIDAIGA

-331 SPIYRQAASGSG
+331 SPIYRQARGGSG
-343 IAVNLKANDA
+343 IAVNLKANEA

-359 YYARGSGTASDP
+359 YYARVNSTASNPAP
-371 GPNKGLFEGD
+371 GNGLFEGD

-391 PNQAVN
+391 PNAAVS
-397 LGITYAHTYLTPPLV
+397 LGLTYAHVYQRFGGFNGLFESTG
-412 DSSGRNTSTS
+412 DSSLSLST
-422 IFDGTGAGGSSY
+422 IRIE
-434 SVGTTGVK
+434 
-442 TEANHYGVALN
+442 EASNYGVQLN
-453 LKATPSISLGGW
+453 VKPLSNITLGGW
-465 AGYTTAST
+465 VGYTTVST
-473 LTGAP
+473 LTGTP
-478 TSRDYWYWTG
+478 TSADVWYWAG
-488 NVAIKDFLREGNT
+488 NVAIKDFIREGNT

-506 GQPPKFT
+506 GQPPKIT
-513 GGKTRNAAGVTTNI
+513 GIRSGGNPVSA
-527 NGETDTSFH
+527 ETATSYH

-547 NVLITP
+547 NILVTP
-553 GVLVILDPEHNK
+553 GVLVILDPQHNK
-565 NNPNIYVGTI
+565 NNPSILVGTI